1 MKKAEMSQQETPT
14 DTIGVIYCPRPG
26 GHRRWKKILRLL
38 KNSGIRFDY
47 IQSENS
53 SDVERIATI
62 MVRNG
67 YTTIIIV
74 GGDSAL
80 NYAINAIMQT
90 EFSYDKRPILGVI
103 PAGYGNDFARYWN
116 FEPKDY
122 HLTIKRLKSKHT
134 RRIDVGCITIQTE
147 NKDTH
152 TTYFLNCVNIGTAAS
167 IIGLRHTTFNI
178 LGSRPLSHFIS
189 AFMLLFKKMSYKLS
203 FRIAGEK
210 FEQRATTLCVGSA
223 HGYGQTPRAVPYNG
237 MVDICLAPTTQFFQL
252 IHGLWLLISGRFL
265 NHKGISVWRTREI
278 QIDKTDN
285 APVSIDGRLAYNKVR
300 KIKINVIPE
309 AIDFLI

>member
-1 MKKAEMSQQETPT
+1 MVTNSTVTDIKISSIYPRICPFANKTPTMKKAEMSQQETPT

-38 KNSGIRFDY
+38 KNSGICFDY

-90 EFSYDKRPILGVI
+90 EVPYGKRPVLGVI

-122 HLTIKRLKSKHT
+122 HLTIKRLKSKRPDPT
-134 RRIDVGCITIQTE
+134 NWATVVIT
-147 NKDTH
+147 
-152 TTYFLNCVNIGTAAS
+152 
-167 IIGLRHTTFNI
+167 
-178 LGSRPLSHFIS
+178 
-189 AFMLLFKKMSYKLS
+189 
-203 FRIAGEK
+203 
-210 FEQRATTLCVGSA
+210 
-223 HGYGQTPRAVPYNG
+223 
-237 MVDICLAPTTQFFQL
+237 
-252 IHGLWLLISGRFL
+252 
-265 NHKGISVWRTREI
+265 
-278 QIDKTDN
+278 
-285 APVSIDGRLAYNKVR
+285 
-300 KIKINVIPE
+300 
-309 AIDFLI
+309 

>member
-1 MKKAEMSQQETPT
+1 ME
-14 DTIGVIYCPRPG
+14 
-26 GHRRWKKILRLL
+26 KILRLL
-38 KNSGIRFDY
+38 KNSGICFDY

-90 EFSYDKRPILGVI
+90 EVPYGKRPVLGVI

-152 TTYFLNCVNIGTAAS
+152 TAYFLNCVNIGTAAS

-189 AFMLLFKKMSYKLS
+189 AFMLLFKK
-203 FRIAGEK
+203 
-210 FEQRATTLCVGSA
+210 
-223 HGYGQTPRAVPYNG
+223 
-237 MVDICLAPTTQFFQL
+237 
-252 IHGLWLLISGRFL
+252 
-265 NHKGISVWRTREI
+265 
-278 QIDKTDN
+278 
-285 APVSIDGRLAYNKVR
+285 
-300 KIKINVIPE
+300 
-309 AIDFLI
+309 

>member
-38 KNSGIRFDY
+38 KNSGICFDY

-90 EFSYDKRPILGVI
+90 EVPYGKRPVLGVI
-103 PAGYGNDFARYWN
+103 PAAVSYT
-116 FEPKDY
+116 
-122 HLTIKRLKSKHT
+122 HLTLP
-134 RRIDVGCITIQTE
+134 TI
-147 NKDTH
+147 
-152 TTYFLNCVNIGTAAS
+152 G
-167 IIGLRHTTFNI
+167 G
-178 LGSRPLSHFIS
+178 
-189 AFMLLFKKMSYKLS
+189 
-203 FRIAGEK
+203 
-210 FEQRATTLCVGSA
+210 
-223 HGYGQTPRAVPYNG
+223 
-237 MVDICLAPTTQFFQL
+237 
-252 IHGLWLLISGRFL
+252 
-265 NHKGISVWRTREI
+265 
-278 QIDKTDN
+278 
-285 APVSIDGRLAYNKVR
+285 
-300 KIKINVIPE
+300 
-309 AIDFLI
+309 

>member
-38 KNSGIRFDY
+38 KNSGICFDY
-47 IQSENS
+47 IQSEES

-90 EFSYDKRPILGVI
+90 EVPYGKRPVLGVI

-152 TTYFLNCVNIGTAAS
+152 TVYL
-167 IIGLRHTTFNI
+167 
-178 LGSRPLSHFIS
+178 
-189 AFMLLFKKMSYKLS
+189 
-203 FRIAGEK
+203 
-210 FEQRATTLCVGSA
+210 
-223 HGYGQTPRAVPYNG
+223 
-237 MVDICLAPTTQFFQL
+237 
-252 IHGLWLLISGRFL
+252 
-265 NHKGISVWRTREI
+265 
-278 QIDKTDN
+278 
-285 APVSIDGRLAYNKVR
+285 
-300 KIKINVIPE
+300 
-309 AIDFLI
+309 